1 MSRFI
6 LDYGETKALGF
17 GTHMHAKIFRR
28 ANPLAL
34 AEGAEDLGVDVFLR
48 RVSVTS
54 PVQTVDR

>member
-1 MSRFI
+1 